1 MSTDDRDDLVG
12 DVADALTLD
21 QQVPWERCARLATG
35 ADREQIENLRV
46 IERVLASRPAAGP
59 ASETVPATRL
69 SGSAVVRHA
78 VHALIAIAS
87 LEVAATLLLLP
98 WAWGD
103 FSRAH
108 GEVAVFMTTKL
119 IGFAAGA
126 GLLLWAGRGDWRTW
140 LLGVYCLLKATNEP
154 LYMLQAFVLEL
165 PPPPAHAAFF
175 QQLPA
180 ANLVFAALYVP
191 AFLFAPAFL
200 WAFARECPR
209 VHRRTWH
216 DDLARRMIPT
226 SVLIGGGLWLACAA
240 TLGLAQAGYA
250 AAPVALV
257 FDGTLATLDLLALG
271 AVTLVALRAH
281 TASADEVRRVVV
293 FSAGFLLYMG
303 VSAAYNLAEV
313 FAPGDWVSN
322 YRWSP
327 TVLLIE
333 VLRFPGLILLWYAVL
348 AARIPHLR
356 EAVRAGYRRL
366 LRHPGL
372 LVAVAAV
379 PAGALAWLIGR
390 SPERAVGAVIADPLA
405 QALVAAVG
413 ILLLVIA
420 ARERLLIRLDAWILP
435 EAADQRQ
442 ALADAAGA
450 LAQAGRITT
459 VGETVTRTVRRGCGS
474 PATLLVADDAETPAG
489 GFSAPQARVASLPRQ
504 TAIVHLLETAGG
516 PVRVEPAGRPSVFPL
531 LPPEEAAWVTETG
544 ADVIVPVPGP
554 GTEALGVLVVGR
566 RLDGRV
572 VRSVDL
578 PFLEALGAAAG
589 LALARLQLLDAPGA
603 GSGEAPPAAE
613 CPVCRSVTEAG
624 EAPAC
629 ACGAAYV
636 ATAVPRLLAGKF
648 RLTRRLGAGGMG
660 AVYLARDL
668 RLERDVAIK
677 TLTERAGVRLVGLK
691 PEAWAMATVTHPAV
705 AQIHGVES
713 WRGRPFLVVEFL
725 AGGTLEDRLR
735 DGPLAPAQ
743 AVSVVARLADALA
756 ALHEK
761 GCLHGDVKPSNIG
774 FTAEGSPKL
783 LDFGV
788 AHAGGRRRHSRRH
801 LALPLARG
809 PRRPPGRARRRCLVA
824 VRGPRR
830 NGVGSASLRR
840 RQPHA
845 GADPHPAPAP
855 RGRRAGR
862 SHRADRGDDRGRLRG
877 VDPDGPPVAAAG
889 DRARLRRGAGRR
901 LRERLA
907 LFFQILFTLPVRFSP
922 AIRLRLLGQADV
934 YFFPKRRADGHRFRG
949 RP

>member
-1 MSTDDRDDLVG
+1 MNTDDRDDLVG

-119 IGFAAGA
+119 VGLAAGA

-140 LLGVYCLLKATNEP
+140 LLGVYCLLKATTEP

-165 PPPPAHAAFF
+165 PPPPAYVAFL

-180 ANLVFAALYVP
+180 ANRVFTALYVP

-226 SVLIGGGLWLACAA
+226 SVLIGGGLWLACAV

-257 FDGTLATLDLLALG
+257 FDGTLVTLDLLALG
-271 AVTLVALRAH
+271 AVILVALRAR

-293 FSAGFLLYMG
+293 FSAGFLVYMG
-303 VSAAYNLAEV
+303 VAAAYNVAEA

-327 TVLLIE
+327 TVLLME

-366 LRHPGL
+366 LLHPGL

-379 PAGALAWLIGR
+379 PAGALAWLIGI
-390 SPERAVGAVIADPLA
+390 SSERAVGAVLTDPLA
-405 QALVAAVG
+405 QALFAAVG

-420 ARERLLIRLDAWILP
+420 ARERLLIHLDAWILP
-435 EAADQRQ
+435 ETADQRQ

-459 VGETVTRTVRRGCGS
+459 VGEAVTRTVRRGCGS

-489 GFSAPQARVASLPRQ
+489 GFSAPQARVAPLSRQ

-516 PVRVEPAGRPSVFPL
+516 PVRVEPNGRPSVFPL
-531 LPPEEAAWVTETG
+531 LPPEEAAWVAETG

-554 GTEALGVLVVGR
+554 GTDVLGVLVVGR

-603 GSGEAPPAAE
+603 
-613 CPVCRSVTEAG
+613 R
-624 EAPAC
+624 
-629 ACGAAYV
+629 
-636 ATAVPRLLAGKF
+636 
-648 RLTRRLGAGGMG
+648 
-660 AVYLARDL
+660 
-668 RLERDVAIK
+668 
-677 TLTERAGVRLVGLK
+677 
-691 PEAWAMATVTHPAV
+691 
-705 AQIHGVES
+705 
-713 WRGRPFLVVEFL
+713 
-725 AGGTLEDRLR
+725 
-735 DGPLAPAQ
+735 
-743 AVSVVARLADALA
+743 
-756 ALHEK
+756 
-761 GCLHGDVKPSNIG
+761 
-774 FTAEGSPKL
+774 
-783 LDFGV
+783 
-788 AHAGGRRRHSRRH
+788 GRRRR
-801 LALPLARG
+801 
-809 PRRPPGRARRRCLVA
+809 PR
-824 VRGPRR
+824 
-830 NGVGSASLRR
+830 SAPS
-840 RQPHA
+840 
-845 GADPHPAPAP
+845 
-855 RGRRAGR
+855 
-862 SHRADRGDDRGRLRG
+862 ADR
-877 VDPDGPPVAAAG
+877 
-889 DRARLRRGAGRR
+889 
-901 LRERLA
+901 
-907 LFFQILFTLPVRFSP
+907 
-922 AIRLRLLGQADV
+922 
-934 YFFPKRRADGHRFRG
+934 
-949 RP
+949 

>member
-21 QQVPWERCARLATG
+21 QQVQWERCARLAAG
-35 ADREQIENLRV
+35 AECEQIENLRV

-59 ASETVPATRL
+59 AAETVPATRL
-69 SGSAVVRHA
+69 YGSAIVRHA

-87 LEVAATLLLLP
+87 IEVAATLLLLP

-103 FSRAH
+103 FYRAH
-108 GEVAVFMTTKL
+108 GEVAVFMTTRL
-119 IGFAAGA
+119 VGFSAGA

-140 LLGVYCLLKATNEP
+140 LLGVYCLLKATNQP
-154 LYMLQAFVLEL
+154 LYMLQAFFLEL
-165 PPPPAHAAFF
+165 PPPPEYAAFL

-180 ANLVFAALYVP
+180 ANRVFTALCVP

-209 VHRRTWH
+209 VHRRTWL

-226 SVLIGGGLWLACAA
+226 SVLIGGGLWLACAV
-240 TLGLAQAGYA
+240 TLELARAGA
-250 AAPVALV
+250 AGAPVALV

-271 AVTLVALRAH
+271 AVTVVALRAH
-281 TASADEVRRVVV
+281 TASTDEVRRVVV
-293 FSAGFLLYMG
+293 FSAGFLLYLG
-303 VSAAYNLAEV
+303 VSAAYDLAEAFV
-313 FAPGDWVSN
+313 PGDWVSN
-322 YRWSP
+322 FRRSP
-327 TVLLIE
+327 TVLLME

-356 EAVRAGYRRL
+356 EAVRAFYRRL
-366 LRHPGL
+366 LLHSGL
-372 LVAVAAV
+372 LGAAAAV

-390 SPERAVGAVIADPLA
+390 SSERTVGAVVADPLA
-405 QALVAAVG
+405 QSLVAAVG

-420 ARERLLIRLDAWILP
+420 ARERILIRLDTWILP

-474 PATLLVADDAETPAG
+474 PATLLVAADAETRAG
-489 GFSAPQARVASLPRQ
+489 GFSAPQARCVPLPRQ
-504 TAIVHLLETAGG
+504 AAIVHLLETAGG

-531 LPPEEAAWVTETG
+531 LPPDEAAWVTETG

-554 GTEALGVLVVGR
+554 GTDVLGVLVVSR
-566 RLDGRV
+566 RLDGRL

-589 LALARLQLLDAPGA
+589 LALARLQLLDAPGS
-603 GSGEAPPAAE
+603 GSGETRPAEE
-613 CPVCRSVTEAG
+613 CPVCRCLTAAG
-624 EAPAC
+624 EAPGC
-629 ACGAAYV
+629 ACGPAYV
-636 ATAVPRLLAGKF
+636 ATEVPKLLAGKF

-660 AVYLARDL
+660 TVYLARDL

-677 TLTERAGVRLVGLK
+677 TLTERSFVRLVGLK
-691 PEAWAMATVTHPAV
+691 PEAWAMTTVTHPAV

-735 DGPLAPAQ
+735 DGPVAPAE

-761 GCLHGDVKPSNIG
+761 GFLHGDVKPSNIG

-783 LDFGV
+783 LDFGL
-788 AHAGGRRRHSRRH
+788 AHAVDDAAMVGGTLPYLSPEVLAGRPADEADDVWSLCVVLYEMVSGRHPFAGGALEAVRRRI
-801 LALPLARG
+801 
-809 PRRPPGRARRRCLVA
+809 
-824 VRGPRR
+824 
-830 NGVGSASLRR
+830 R
-840 RQPHA
+840 RQRLAA
-845 GADPHPAPAP
+845 GGPDASAAPTA
-855 RGRRAGR
+855 AT
-862 SHRADRGDDRGRLRG
+862 A
-877 VDPDGPPVAAAG
+877 VVAFAAAVLTAT
-889 DRARLRRGAGRR
+889 RAERPGTARVFARALGLVPGA
-901 LRERLA
+901 A
-907 LFFQILFTLPVRFSP
+907 
-922 AIRLRLLGQADV
+922 
-934 YFFPKRRADGHRFRG
+934 
-949 RP
+949 